1 MTGVLADLSAAT
13 ISAIAIIAVI
23 NVFLITLIVSA
34 GRARSADK
42 AVERAGVADSI
53 PAEAAEAIA
62 KPKKSMSRREFFR
75 IAWLSSLGLFALDFG
90 VATLAFLWPNLKGG
104 FGSKIEVGTVADI
117 KAAIQAGNQPFY
129 YGAGRF
135 YIVAYDGNGTDEA
148 TGTDYG
154 VEGVLAEGLMP
165 LYQRCVHLGCR
176 VPFCSTSQWF
186 ECPCHGTKYNG
197 AGEFQ
202 AGPAPR
208 GMDRF
213 KIEVS
218 GGNVSVDTSTV
229 IVGPPRGTK
238 TIDQP
243 PEGPFC

>member
-1 MTGVLADLSAAT
+1 MTGVLAELSGAT
-13 ISAIAIIAVI
+13 TSAIVVIALV
-23 NVFLITLIVSA
+23 NVFLITLVLSA
-34 GRARSADK
+34 GRARQADK
-42 AVERAGVADSI
+42 AIANAGTEDSI
-53 PAEAAEAIA
+53 PEEAAAAIA

-117 KAAIQAGNQPFY
+117 KAAIQAANQPFY

-135 YIVAYDGNGTDEA
+135 YIISYEGEGVDQVS
-148 TGTDYG
+148 GTDYG
-154 VEGVLAEGLMP
+154 TEGVLAEGLMP

-176 VPFCSTSQWF
+176 VPFCSSSQWF
-186 ECPCHGTKYNG
+186 ECPCHGSKYNG

-213 KIEVS
+213 KIDVS

>member
-23 NVFLITLIVSA
+23 NVFLITLILSA
-34 GRARSADK
+34 GRARRADK
-42 AVERAGVADSI
+42 EAERAGVVDSI
-53 PAEAAEAIA
+53 PEETAEAIA
-62 KPKKSMSRREFFR
+62 KPKRSMSRREFFR

-117 KAAIQAGNQPFY
+117 KAAIQAGGQPFY

-135 YIVAYDGNGTDEA
+135 YIVSYDGSGTDEA

-202 AGPAPR
+202 EGPAPR

-213 KIEVS
+213 KIEVA

-238 TIDQP
+238 TIVQP